1 MSAVRSLAAAMLA
14 CAAATATPCV
24 AQQDNVPLDSTKVAT
39 IHRLLEITK
48 APAMVET
55 GFELGIATQRG
66 NFPNLPQAFWDALAA
81 RARATIPQLVD
92 SLVPVYA
99 RHLSQTELEQLI
111 QFYSTPIGQ
120 RLIAVQ
126 PLVAKESAE
135 VGQRW
140 GRKLGQEIAD
150 SLSRAQTP

>member
-1 MSAVRSLAAAMLA
+1 MSAVRSLAAAMLVYT
-14 CAAATATPCV
+14 AATATPCA
-24 AQQDNVPLDSTKVAT
+24 AQRDTVSLDSTKVAT

-66 NFPNLPQAFWDALAA
+66 NYPNLPPAFWDALAA
-81 RARATIPQLVD
+81 RAHATIPQLVD
-92 SLVPVYA
+92 SLLPVYA
-99 RHLSQTELEQLI
+99 RHLTQTELEQLI

-120 RLIAVQ
+120 RLIEVQ

-140 GRKLGQEIAD
+140 GRVLGQEIAD
-150 SLSRAQTP
+150 SLSHAHTP